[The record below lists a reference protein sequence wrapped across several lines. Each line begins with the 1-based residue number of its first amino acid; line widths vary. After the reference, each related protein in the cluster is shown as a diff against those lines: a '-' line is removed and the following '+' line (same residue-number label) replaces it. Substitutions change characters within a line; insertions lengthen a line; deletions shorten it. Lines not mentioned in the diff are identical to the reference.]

1 MDVTFNC
8 PHCNQTLEVDESA
21 MGSQIEC
28 PSCNGSLTIP
38 VIPSSRAAT
47 AAPAPS
53 AVATAAAA
61 AAASA
66 QQEAS
71 KGGAR
76 HFAVPV
82 RDTPVE
88 SLIQKPKPPLEAAA
102 KAAAE
107 RQLRVK
113 CIRRTE
119 CMEVGHDHFDEIVS
133 QFLGKVGESNI
144 VSITTLSYSHLDIGS
159 QKLLTDYGVMV
170 VYKG

>member
-28 PSCNGSLTIP
+28 PSCSGSLTIP
-38 VIPSSRAAT
+38 VIPMPKTVPPVA
-47 AAPAPS
+47 APS
-53 AVATAAAA
+53 AVGSAAAA
-61 AAASA
+61 
-66 QQEAS
+66 QPEAN
-71 KGGAR
+71 KGAAR

-82 RDTPVE
+82 RDTPAE